1 MESLPDSSVLSIPK
15 PCAIAWENMDSLD
28 AKRKYCD
35 HCASQVHDFTRAS
48 FDEFEEVQSRY
59 QEKVCG
65 IYTTDDT
72 GLIIW
77 SQRMSKQQLIRAFL
91 LALVFCFNTSLFSF
105 ADKNTGIELADFT
118 EQYAATVG
126 GKSTFYVKV
135 LNYKKPASEVN
146 VLITVNGNI
155 SISGLTDKQGRL
167 TFELPDKMM
176 VESIQFKVEGQLA
189 TTQEVGS
196 YAYDAC
202 KKLYKL
208 KFHHYKRKHL
218 RMAGAMW

>member
-1 MESLPDSSVLSIPK
+1 MESSSNPTTFSIPK
-15 PCAIAWENMDSLD
+15 PCSVEWSDMDDLG
-28 AKRKYCD
+28 AKRRYCD
-35 HCASQVHDFTRAS
+35 HCASQVHDFRKSS

-91 LALVFCFNTSLFSF
+91 LAIVFCFNTTLFSF
-105 ADKNTGIELADFT
+105 ADRDFATQLSNFT
-118 EQYAATVG
+118 EEYVATVG

-135 LNYKKPASEVN
+135 LDHKRPEPEVN
-146 VLITVNGNI
+146 VVITVNGNI
-155 SISGLTDKQGRL
+155 SINGITDKQGRL

-176 VESIQFKVEGQLA
+176 VESIKFEVEGQVNV
-189 TTQEVGS
+189 TEEVGA
-196 YAYDAC
+196 YAYKAC
-202 KKLYKL
+202 KKLYKI
-208 KFHHYKRKHL
+208 KFHHFKRNYRNVGGKY
-218 RMAGAMW
+218 

>member
-1 MESLPDSSVLSIPK
+1 MESSSNPTTFSIPK
-15 PCAIAWENMDSLD
+15 PCSVEWSDMDNLD
-28 AKRKYCD
+28 AKRRYCRN
-35 HCASQVHDFTRAS
+35 CASQVHDFTKSS

-59 QEKVCG
+59 GEKVCG

-91 LALVFCFNTSLFSF
+91 LAIVFCFNTTLFSF
-105 ADKNTGIELADFT
+105 ADKNIGIELADFT
-118 EQYAATVG
+118 EQYVATVG

-135 LNYKKPASEVN
+135 LDHKRPVSEVN
-146 VLITVNGNI
+146 VVITVNGNI
-155 SISGLTDKQGRL
+155 SITGMTDKQGRL

-176 VESIQFKVEGQLA
+176 VESIKFEVEGQLA
-189 TTQEVGS
+189 TTQEVGT

-208 KFHHYKRKHL
+208 KFHHYKMKYR